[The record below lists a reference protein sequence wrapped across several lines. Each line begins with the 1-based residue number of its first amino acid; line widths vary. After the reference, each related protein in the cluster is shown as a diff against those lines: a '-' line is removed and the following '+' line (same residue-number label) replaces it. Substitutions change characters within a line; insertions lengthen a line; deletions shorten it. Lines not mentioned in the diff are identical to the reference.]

1 MVKGSVSNQS
11 GELHPATW
19 VVWTG
24 VAAACVML
32 VGNPLYLMVLL
43 GVVGVQYLA
52 ASTRQ
57 PHERGWGMLLR
68 MGLWLIVL
76 VVPLNALTIHAGSHV
91 LFRLPEHWPLIGGRV
106 TWEGV
111 IAGGM
116 NALSLFSLLV
126 LFACLNLE
134 ITQAQLLR
142 LTPAF
147 VYEAGL
153 VLSIG
158 LAFVPQMMVSAREI
172 REAQR
177 VRGHRMRRVK
187 DALPFVM
194 ALLTTGL
201 ERSFALAESMEARG
215 FGRARSQP
223 RRIELWY
230 RALAVLGLIGVL
242 CGLFLQ
248 TYYASWRVLGW
259 VVAAISAVVLLAV
272 FWGQGRRLL
281 RTHYRRERWTWRDGV
296 VLAAC
301 AGVAAF
307 LVLARGRASEALAY
321 SPYQSVVP
329 AFNPTVGVVLM
340 LLLAPLV
347 VRLVRL

>member
-1 MVKGSVSNQS
+1 MNKESVSERS
-11 GELHPATW
+11 AALHPITW

-24 VAAACVML
+24 VTAACVML
-32 VGNPLYLMVLL
+32 VDNPLYLMVLL
-43 GVVGVQYLA
+43 GVVGVQYLS

-57 PHERGWGMLLR
+57 PQERGWGTLLR
-68 MGLWLIVL
+68 MGLWLILL
-76 VVPLNALTIHAGSHV
+76 VVPLNALSIHAGSHV
-91 LFRLPEHWPLIGGRV
+91 LFRLPEHWPLVGGRV

-111 IAGGM
+111 IAGAV

-126 LFACLNLE
+126 LFACFNLE

-158 LAFVPQMMVSAREI
+158 LTFVPQMMVSAREI

-177 VRGHRMRRVK
+177 VRGHRMRRVR

-215 FGRARSQP
+215 FGRARSLP
-223 RRIELWY
+223 RRLDLWY
-230 RALAVLGLIGVL
+230 RALAVLGLVGVL

-248 TYYASWRVLGW
+248 TYYASWRVPGW
-259 VVAAISAVVLLAV
+259 ILAATSTAVLLVV
-272 FWGQGRRLL
+272 FWGQGRRVL
-281 RTHYRRERWTWRDGV
+281 RVHYRRERWTWRDGV
-296 VLAAC
+296 VVAIC
-301 AGVAAF
+301 TGVVG
-307 LVLARGRASEALAY
+307 LVLIGGRALGALAY
-321 SPYQSVVP
+321 SPYQDLVP
-329 AFNPTVGVVLM
+329 VFNPGIGVVLI